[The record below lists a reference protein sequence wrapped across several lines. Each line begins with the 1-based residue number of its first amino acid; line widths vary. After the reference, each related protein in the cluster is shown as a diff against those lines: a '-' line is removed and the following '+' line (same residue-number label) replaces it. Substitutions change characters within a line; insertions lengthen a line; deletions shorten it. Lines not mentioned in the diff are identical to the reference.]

1 MTTII
6 TKNGSGAPTAG
17 QLSQGELAVDL
28 TNKELYTKDSG
39 GNVIKVG
46 AQGGSTGTFTD
57 LTATSSFTSPG
68 IDDNATSTA
77 ITIDA
82 NENVGIG
89 ETNPSEFLHITGAS
103 PAVRLDNTGGTTDWL
118 MQNTDNSMRW
128 VSVPSAGGSSTERMR
143 INSAGNVGIGTSSP
157 SAPLEVDVGNSSP
170 AVSGSMDSGVI
181 IQAGA
186 GSQALNMG
194 ATSTGSYA
202 WINSAFANNSS
213 VPSPLAFMTGTQE
226 RMRIDASG
234 NVGYTGKLFSSND
247 TTTLGGLQLYRN
259 HSSGD
264 CYLFDTTAAPY
275 SGDMIFGTT
284 NAEAMRLDSSGNLLV
299 GTDDGSFING
309 GGIKIANSQAAR
321 LKLCDTDTAGTGSSD
336 GMELTQSGTAAY
348 LFNNENA
355 FMAFGTN
362 ATERMRLDSSGNLLV
377 GTTSVSGFLNSTS
390 ETGVINY
397 QSGALGVS
405 KSSDTAGYFKRLGND
420 GAIVELRNSSA
431 TTVGA
436 IATRASQLA
445 IGCTNTGLEFN
456 DANDAV
462 IPADI
467 NANNTRDNAISLG
480 TSGVR
485 FDDAFITN
493 GVTTGSDERDKQD
506 ISALDEAETRVAVAC
521 KGLLRKWRW
530 KDAVAEK
537 DNNARSDKTARFHF
551 GIIAQDLKAAFE
563 AEGLDAERYGMFMY
577 DTWTDEETDE
587 ERSRM
592 GVRYSELLA
601 FIIAAI

>member
-1 MTTII
+1 MT
-6 TKNGSGAPTAG
+6 
-17 QLSQGELAVDL
+17 V
-28 TNKELYTKDSG
+28 
-39 GNVIKVG
+39 
-46 AQGGSTGTFTD
+46 
-57 LTATSSFTSPG
+57 
-68 IDDNATSTA
+68 
-77 ITIDA
+77 DA
-82 NENVGIG
+82 N
-89 ETNPSEFLHITGAS
+89 
-103 PAVRLDNTGGTTDWL
+103 
-118 MQNTDNSMRW
+118 
-128 VSVPSAGGSSTERMR
+128 
-143 INSAGNVGIGTSSP
+143 GNVGIGTSNPSSP
-157 SAPLEVDVGNSSP
+157 LTVQANTGASAVKLYGRSDGISTIGFIGNNQSTEQGYLQGRDDQVRVWGGSNNFLSLGAGNS
-170 AVSGSMDSGVI
+170 
-181 IQAGA
+181 
-186 GSQALNMG
+186 
-194 ATSTGSYA
+194 
-202 WINSAFANNSS
+202 
-213 VPSPLAFMTGTQE
+213 
-226 RMRIDASG
+226 
-234 NVGYTGKLFSSND
+234 
-247 TTTLGGLQLYRN
+247 
-259 HSSGD
+259 
-264 CYLFDTTAAPY
+264 
-275 SGDMIFGTT
+275 
-284 NAEAMRLDSSGNLLV
+284 EAMRVSSTGNIGIGIDPSDKLHVYSGASGGTPHVYTELIVEKDGHNAIQLLSPDAYEQAIWFGDATSPTAGGLTYNHPTNDMSFRVNDSVQMVVEADGKIQVGNNKAVWSGAFGGALFLKGDNITSDRYAQLAIVNSTGAIVRQGLIIDNDGNLL
-299 GTDDGSFING
+299 I
-309 GGIKIANSQAAR
+309 
-321 LKLCDTDTAGTGSSD
+321 
-336 GMELTQSGTAAY
+336 
-348 LFNNENA
+348 
-355 FMAFGTN
+355 
-362 ATERMRLDSSGNLLV
+362 
-377 GTTSVSGFLNSTS
+377 GTTSASGFLNSTS

-405 KSSDTAGYFKRLGND
+405 KSSDIAGYFKRLGND

-431 TTVGA
+431 TTVGS
-436 IATRASQLA
+436 INTRASQLS

-480 TSGVR
+480 TAGVR

-537 DNNARSDKTARFHF
+537 DNNAESDKTARFHF